1 MSRTALIVIA
11 TALLFGTWKL
21 ATRPSAI
28 PFTPG
33 TSAVEAPLQRE
44 PARPERWS
52 RDDFTFVSLADFS
65 LSALVLAREDYG
77 FGVEAKLSPTDL
89 ALGWGRMS
97 DGAVLD
103 KLDISQSNR
112 WYYYRWGSEGP
123 PIPPEEIIESS
134 ANMHMIPAND
144 RVAAALKKVRPGQIV
159 ELSGKLVA
167 ITRDDG
173 WRWNS
178 STSRSDSGG
187 GSCEVI
193 WVEALTSRSK

>member
-1 MSRTALIVIA
+1 MSRTALIVLA
-11 TALLFGTWKL
+11 SALLFGTWKL
-21 ATRPSAI
+21 ATRPSPI
-28 PFTPG
+28 PFKPG
-33 TSAVEAPLQRE
+33 TSAIEAPVQSE
-44 PARPERWS
+44 PARPERWT
-52 RDDFTFVSLADFS
+52 RDDFTFVSLADFN

-97 DGAVLD
+97 DGTVLD

-178 STSRSDSGG
+178 STTRTDTGG

-193 WVEALTSRSK
+193 WVESLSSRSK